1 VEGHEI
7 HLKNNETKSA
17 ELIINHYAIQS
28 FDWFMKVKGTRGDAD
43 NFIGIFERVKQFS
56 RNEEMFRDLDINEV
70 EDLRL
75 AKQNKN
81 AIKFI

>member
-1 VEGHEI
+1 
-7 HLKNNETKSA
+7 
-17 ELIINHYAIQS
+17 
-28 FDWFMKVKGTRGDAD
+28 MKVKATRGDCD
-43 NFIGIFERVKQFS
+43 NFIGHFESFKQFS

-81 AIKFI
+81 AIKFN